1 MSGRGVFRVG
11 VTRDIRCED
20 GSCTLGDIGL
30 SMLESAAGVEW
41 AFLEQDVEELTPDL
55 VAEFDA
61 VIVWGPSISART
73 VEDADRLTLVA
84 RLGVGYDAVD
94 VEALTQR
101 GIALAITPDG
111 VRRPIASGALTF
123 LLALSHKLLTKDRLT
138 REGQWEE
145 AYDHIGV
152 GLAGRTLG
160 VIGAGNIGGELLHL
174 VRPFGMRHLVAD
186 PYASADAVAASGA
199 ELVDL
204 ETLLTQSDFVCIT
217 CPLTAETHHL
227 IDSDRLALMKRSAY
241 LINVARGAIID
252 QAALT
257 TALVEGRLAGAGLDV
272 FEQEPLPVDD
282 PLLGLP
288 NVILT
293 PHAIGGTDEN
303 YRLMGQSACQ
313 AALAISVGS
322 QPKHVVNPAV
332 FDNPLIQSKLRRYAQ
347 RKGATTA

>member
-1 MSGRGVFRVG
+1 MSGPEVFRVG

-30 SMLESAAGVEW
+30 GMLESSVGVEW
-41 AFLEQDVEELTPDL
+41 AFLDEDVAELTPDL
-55 VAEFDA
+55 VERFDA

-73 VEDADRLTLVA
+73 VEAADRLTLVA
-84 RLGVGYDAVD
+84 RLGVGFDAVD
-94 VEALTQR
+94 VEALTKR

-123 LLALSHKLLTKDRLT
+123 LLALSHKLLIKDRLT
-138 REGQWEE
+138 REGRWDE

-160 VIGAGNIGGELLHL
+160 VIGAGNIGSELLGL

-186 PYASADAVAASGA
+186 PYASAEAVAALAA

-204 ETLLTQSDFVCIT
+204 ETLLTQADFICIT
-217 CPLTAETHHL
+217 CPLTPETHHL
-227 IDSDRLALMKRSAY
+227 VSRDRLALMKRSAY
-241 LINVARGAIID
+241 LINVARGGIVD

-257 TALVEGRLAGAGLDV
+257 QALAEGKLAGAGLDV

-282 PLLGLP
+282 PLLSLP
-288 NVILT
+288 NVVLA

-313 AALAISVGS
+313 AALAISAGD
-322 QPKHVVNPAV
+322 QPKHIVNRPV
-332 FDNPLIQSKLRRYAQ
+332 FENPLFQSKLRRHAQ
-347 RKGATTA
+347 RKGASA